1 MTRVQVIAAV
11 CAAVAIVLA
20 LPSLADASLWLD
32 ETFSVYDAQRS
43 VADIFAMRNEAYGGA
58 HHPPGYFLVLK
69 ATMAVCGTHEA
80 CVRMPSVLANA
91 GVAAL
96 VVVLGARLFG
106 IAAAAVAGGAWAVM
120 PYAIKYAQQ
129 ARHYTLLALVC
140 AVALLAVVSALDR
153 KADAPLS
160 DRRAA
165 AVGLA
170 CSGALWVHLFA
181 LPFLAALVL
190 VAVVCLAAAG
200 RRVARPTPRAWA
212 IALGTAVVA
221 SSPLLPGLWQ
231 VWITDGGGQLG
242 SRSGPV
248 ENAKALAIDLA
259 TFGLDV
265 PWIPAIAAAALVA
278 VGARAR
284 VAAAGLV
291 ALAGLPLVVVL
302 VRNPEHFVALRYFM
316 PSLVALALLFGA
328 GAVAIATR
336 VSAMTARLAPRMSPR
351 IGMVLGIVVVAAAA
365 VPIARAG
372 VPAMRK
378 QWKTA
383 GFEPWRDTSAAIAA
397 AAGEGDLV
405 VGVPWELVRY
415 PLLVYPPGAAIVG
428 PDQLDVA
435 LAERPPS
442 VFVVASHVERPER
455 QAERRKALRR
465 VAAAGYVRADLEGVP
480 PQRAIEV
487 LRYRRRDAGAP

>member
-1 MTRVQVIAAV
+1 MTRVQVIAVV
-11 CAAVAIVLA
+11 CAAVAIVLG

-32 ETFSVYDAQRS
+32 ETFSIYDARRS
-43 VADIFAMRNEAYGGA
+43 IADIFAMRNEAYGGA

-69 ATMAVCGTHEA
+69 ATMAVCGTSEA

-106 IAAAAVAGGAWAVM
+106 LAAAAVAGGAWAMM

-153 KADAPLS
+153 KPDAPLS

-190 VAVVCLAAAG
+190 VAVTCLAAGG
-200 RRVARPTPRAWA
+200 RSIARPRARAWA

-221 SSPLLPGLWQ
+221 SLPLLPGLWQ

-242 SRSGPV
+242 SQSGPV

-265 PWIPAIAAAALVA
+265 PWIPAIAAAALA
-278 VGARAR
+278 ALGARAR

-336 VSAMTARLAPRMSPR
+336 LSKVVAQLAPRLPPYLALA
-351 IGMVLGIVVVAAAA
+351 IGVAVVAAASA
-365 VPIARAG
+365 PIVGAG
-372 VPAMRK
+372 VPALRK
-378 QWKTA
+378 QWATA

-397 AAGEGDLV
+397 AAGQGDVV

-428 PDQLDVA
+428 PDALDDA
-435 LAERPPS
+435 LAQQPAS
-442 VFVVASHVERPER
+442 IFVVSSHVERPQR
-455 QAERRKALRR
+455 QAERRTTLRR
-465 VAAAGYVRADLEGVP
+465 VAAAGYARAELDGVP

-487 LRYRRRDAGAP
+487 LRYRRRDRAPR